1 MTRYCAAF
9 SCKNRDTGAAR
20 EERKPSFYPFPL
32 HDMERLE
39 RWLRNMKRGSW
50 IPTKHHYL
58 CSDHFTP
65 DSFDVRWGIRYLKP
79 NAIPT
84 VFCATQNLQERDHS
98 KHSRQIKEQESEE
111 ISEIIEL
118 NSLSGPSESYSP
130 IITPTTLEATL
141 EKSIELHLQ
150 HNKCTLKMAPVENIE
165 CDTFS
170 SLENLLNSSAI
181 PMQHSKLEQFLESED
196 TGSTK
201 EDSPENSV
209 SLIEVNSVD
218 IQQTNENSL
227 LFSAST
233 QTIEQFNT
241 NEDSVITIIV
251 PAKCSE
257 EPSSVASS
265 IASQLLIKLENA
277 ELGESFCKDMDS
289 GAEVL
294 QTEHSYCRQDI
305 DKDRLWQKIAVLHSK
320 ITVLEVQERK
330 TLSRLR
336 SLEALIGQ
344 LKQEN
349 LLSEEKLRIVENC
362 FTTFEVTMI

>member
-1 MTRYCAAF
+1 MRHDVHG
-9 SCKNRDTGAAR
+9 SG
-20 EERKPSFYPFPL
+20 FPL

-39 RWLRNMKRGSW
+39 RWLQNMKRGSW
-50 IPTKHHYL
+50 VPTKHHYL

-65 DSFDVRWGIRYLKP
+65 DSFDIRWGIRYLKP
-79 NAIPT
+79 NAVPT
-84 VFCATQNLQERDHS
+84 VFCATQNIQERDHS
-98 KHSRQIKEQESEE
+98 KQDLKIKERKSEK

-118 NSLSGPSESYSP
+118 NSVSGPSESYSP
-130 IITPTTLEATL
+130 IKIPTTIEATL
-141 EKSIELHLQ
+141 EKSIKLHLQ
-150 HNKCTLKMAPVENIE
+150 PNKHTLKMAPVENIE
-165 CDTFS
+165 CGTFS
-170 SLENLLNSSAI
+170 SLVNLLNSSAL
-181 PMQHSKLEQFLESED
+181 PRQHTKLDQSLESKD
-196 TGSTK
+196 TGSII

-209 SLIEVNSVD
+209 SLIEVSSVD

-241 NEDSVITIIV
+241 TEDSIITIIL
-251 PAKCSE
+251 PAKCFE
-257 EPSSVASS
+257 DPSSVASS
-265 IASQLLIKLENA
+265 IASPQQLVKLENS
-277 ELGESFCKDMDS
+277 EFGESFCKDMDS
-289 GAEVL
+289 GSEVL
-294 QTEHSYCRQDI
+294 QIEHSYCRQNV
-305 DKDRLWQKIAVLHSK
+305 DKDRLWQKIAILHSK